1 MKQVP
6 KTLQA
11 TEIQVGLGASG
22 TPQSF
27 TDSFDW
33 GVLIIAPN

>member
-11 TEIQVGLGASG
+11 TEIQVGLGASE